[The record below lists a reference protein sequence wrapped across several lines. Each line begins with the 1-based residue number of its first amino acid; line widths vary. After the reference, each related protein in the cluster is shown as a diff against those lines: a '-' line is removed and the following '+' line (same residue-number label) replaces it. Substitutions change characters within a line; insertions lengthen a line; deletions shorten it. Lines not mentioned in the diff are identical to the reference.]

1 MLPYLISADYY
12 WKNRCVSVSVYCVC
26 VCVQEGFCRPPGH
39 GDTLALPVV
48 LYLGLTPSPLQAQEG
63 GGVKEEWTVGHLQP
77 SSLTW
82 LDHLALPVA
91 Q

>member
-1 MLPYLISADYY
+1 M
-12 WKNRCVSVSVYCVC
+12 YCVHVYKR
-26 VCVQEGFCRPPGH
+26 VCAGLQNVVAHRPSP
-39 GDTLALPVV
+39 LL

-63 GGVKEEWTVGHLQP
+63 GGVKEEWTVGHLQR

-82 LDHLALPVA
+82 LDHLAPLVA

>member
-1 MLPYLISADYY
+1 M
-12 WKNRCVSVSVYCVC
+12 YCVH
-26 VCVQEGFCRPPGH
+26 VYKRVSAGLQ
-39 GDTLALPVV
+39 DTVAPWPSLLY

-63 GGVKEEWTVGHLQP
+63 GGVKEEEWTVGHLQP

-82 LDHLALPVA
+82 LDHLAPSVA